1 MVFKENQFFIILD
14 NRTLIQSDNI
24 IDYLKILN
32 DVFNFPINNV
42 IFSIDLFNL
51 DVFTYSTIINKINI
65 LKNMGFK
72 IRLEKVDSAIGDK
85 IFEETDID
93 YVKFLNEYW
102 KKSMNNEKVLISMDS
117 KLNMY
122 DKLGI
127 VPIFDKL
134 ESEDEFEFLKENT
147 PNNTLFSG
155 NYFSDEK
162 KLILKK

>member
-14 NRTLIQSDNI
+14 YRTLIQSDNI

-32 DVFNFPINNV
+32 DVFEFPINNV

-72 IRLEKVDSAIGDK
+72 IRLEKVDSVIGDK

-93 YVKFLNEYW
+93 YVKFLYEYW
-102 KKSMNNEKVLISMDS
+102 KKSMDNEKVLISMDS

-127 VPIFDKL
+127 IPIFDKL
-134 ESEDEFEFLKENT
+134 ESEAEFVFLKENT